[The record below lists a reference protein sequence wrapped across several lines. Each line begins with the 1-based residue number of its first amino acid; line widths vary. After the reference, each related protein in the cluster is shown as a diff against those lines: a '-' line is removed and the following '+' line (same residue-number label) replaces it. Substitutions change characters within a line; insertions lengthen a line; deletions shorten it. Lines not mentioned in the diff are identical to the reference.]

1 MVSVTTEVNQDTA
14 RLHRWLE
21 WLSHLSCPSLEHYA
35 WSMAQRSGPAP
46 IVRPNEKR
54 HMYDDSAP
62 VPLAISSV
70 ANVEQ
75 HCTATTSEHDAEDAR
90 HHLPPPISYPPL
102 PNSLAPTTT
111 PEEAAA
117 AMFANRKDFMG
128 FLVKPRAFDAM
139 IAAGRQPFWVWK
151 NLPDTYGSGHFM
163 L

>member
-1 MVSVTTEVNQDTA
+1 
-14 RLHRWLE
+14 
-21 WLSHLSCPSLEHYA
+21 
-35 WSMAQRSGPAP
+35 
-46 IVRPNEKR
+46 
-54 HMYDDSAP
+54 MYDDSAP
-62 VPLAISSV
+62 VPLVLSSV

-75 HCTATTSEHDAEDAR
+75 HCTATTFEYDAEDAR
-90 HHLPPPISYPPL
+90 HPLPPLISYPPL
-102 PNSLAPTTT
+102 PSGPAPTTT